1 MNSNINTRGRVIVSG
16 NKASLLGGKICAI
29 KGVDT
34 YNLGNRLH
42 LKTVLDIGRNE
53 LYAKVQAKYAAD
65 REQLLEELDALEKMR
80 RKIRMLCASGREVP
94 EDQQRKVFAAIEVK
108 THALAE
114 LDGESAKLANLTEQT
129 MKEPIRVRGR
139 ASMMGIRGQLD
150 HDQRHL
156 IPPAVGGEK
165 GGLQTPEQA
174 GCHGGAVSARQYPVP
189 FGIVIVP
196 KNL

>member
-1 MNSNINTRGRVIVSG
+1 M
-16 NKASLLGGKICAI
+16 
-29 KGVDT
+29 
-34 YNLGNRLH
+34 
-42 LKTVLDIGRNE
+42 
-53 LYAKVQAKYAAD
+53 QAKYAAD

-139 ASMMGIRGQLD
+139 AYEGSSITINGISYLLPSEVRRVVFKLRNKQVVM
-150 HDQRHL
+150 
-156 IPPAVGGEK
+156 VG
-165 GGLQTPEQA
+165 L
-174 GCHGGAVSARQYPVP
+174 
-189 FGIVIVP
+189 
-196 KNL
+196 